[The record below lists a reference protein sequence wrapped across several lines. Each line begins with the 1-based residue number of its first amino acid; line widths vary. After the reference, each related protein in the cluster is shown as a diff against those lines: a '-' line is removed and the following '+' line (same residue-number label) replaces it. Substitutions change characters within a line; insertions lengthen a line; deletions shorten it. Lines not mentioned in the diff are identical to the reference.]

1 MKICCFSVDAGV
13 AAFVQYCL
21 FVMVSAANPRASGRA
36 ISADSAGVPCVVWRE
51 NVSVLLIG
59 SSCAGTQDFVA
70 LNASGVRDGV
80 LGAEVGSV
88 PHVGEEF
95 L

>member
-1 MKICCFSVDAGV
+1 VRGLERK
-13 AAFVQYCL
+13 
-21 FVMVSAANPRASGRA
+21 R
-36 ISADSAGVPCVVWRE
+36 
-51 NVSVLLIG
+51 SVLLIG

-70 LNASGVRDGV
+70 LNANGVRDGV

-88 PHVGEEF
+88 PHEGEEF